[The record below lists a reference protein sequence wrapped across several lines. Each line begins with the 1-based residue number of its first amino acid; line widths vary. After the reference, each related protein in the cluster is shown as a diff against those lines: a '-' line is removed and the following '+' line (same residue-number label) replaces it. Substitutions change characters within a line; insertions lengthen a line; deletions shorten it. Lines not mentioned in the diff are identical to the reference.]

1 MMKIIYAFFSH
12 FGLVIRLKH
21 DGQGM
26 PESLPAAMAL
36 ISIYALLGLINY
48 SYEGNINYTALFG
61 LCFVMQCYLFCL
73 RNKLIGLIIVIS
85 ILINSVTMVIDM
97 IVGITEQ
104 GLFVLNIIEYIMIFA
119 AIINVIRSETV
130 AQ

>member
-1 MMKIIYAFFSH
+1 MMKFISALFSH
-12 FGLVIRLKH
+12 FALVLRLKH

-26 PESLPAAMAL
+26 PVRMPAAMAL

-61 LCFVMQCYLFCL
+61 LCFVMQCYLFFL

-85 ILINSVTMVIDM
+85 ILINAVTMVLDIL
-97 IVGITEQ
+97 VGISEQ
-104 GLFVLNIIEYIMIFA
+104 SIFVLNIMEYIMIFA
-119 AIINVIRSETV
+119 AIINVIKSETV
-130 AQ
+130 AH

>member
-1 MMKIIYAFFSH
+1 MKFISALFSH
-12 FGLVIRLKH
+12 FGLVLRLKH
-21 DGQGM
+21 DGRGM
-26 PESLPAAMAL
+26 PVHMPAAIAL